1 MFIHKDERGLTLVE
15 LLAGLAIL
23 GIVTILASTFL
34 LQSIKYNA
42 KAEKNVNLSQEANL
56 FVTALRNQEDHD
68 FKICYK
74 TGELTVDGSSVL
86 DLDERYFETLVI
98 GPPSEN
104 ENLAL
109 TPGPNNCID
118 IDKGE
123 TIEVDL
129 ILKAQLKN
137 PKKNEQE
144 PSFRLKT
151 TIDRFDNFLI
161 E

>member
-1 MFIHKDERGLTLVE
+1 MFIHKDERGMTLVE

-42 KAEKNVNLSQEANL
+42 KAEKNVNLSQEANI

-68 FKICYK
+68 FEICYK
-74 TGELTVDGSSVL
+74 TGDLTVDGASVL
-86 DLDERYFETLVI
+86 DLDERYFKTLMI
-98 GPPSEN
+98 RTPSEN
-104 ENLAL
+104 DNLAL
-109 TPGPNNCID
+109 TPGLGNCIN
-118 IDKGE
+118 IKQGE

-129 ILKAQLKN
+129 TLKAELKN
-137 PKKNEQE
+137 PKKNETE